1 MSMLH
6 KAFVFDERAFRVE
19 LRGLLERA
27 LRDGDVAPLR
37 AFIEAHRGRLSD
49 PYEGEPLDHDW
60 ESQIEYKDAHQYGD
74 FALTRYYQPKEDL
87 GLGADWQELGE
98 FLEEHG
104 LSEEILLGIP
114 LDDFD
119 PGKQGSY
126 FQDSATVSENLRKL
140 DEIIQGEPELPELP
154 ARLAPLRAMLDAAAR
169 RAMGL
174 YVTF

>member
-6 KAFVFDERAFRVE
+6 KAFVFDERAFRAE
-19 LRGLLERA
+19 LRDPLKRA

-37 AFIEAHRGRLSD
+37 AFIETHRDRLSD
-49 PYEGEPLDHDW
+49 PYEGEPLGHDW

-74 FALTRYYQPKEDL
+74 FALTRYYQPAEDH
-87 GLGADWQELGE
+87 GLGDDWQEVGE
-98 FLEEHG
+98 LLEEHG
-104 LSEEILLGIP
+104 LSEEILLGTP

-126 FQDSATVSENLRKL
+126 FQDPATVSENLRKL
-140 DEIIQGEPELPELP
+140 DEIIHSEPALT
-154 ARLAPLRAMLDAAAR
+154 ARLAHLRAMLDAAAR